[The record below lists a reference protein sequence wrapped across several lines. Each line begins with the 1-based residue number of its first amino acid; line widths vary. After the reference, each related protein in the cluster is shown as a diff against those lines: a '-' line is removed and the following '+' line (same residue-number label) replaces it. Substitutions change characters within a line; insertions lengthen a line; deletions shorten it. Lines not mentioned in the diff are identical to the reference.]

1 MIAPRADG
9 RHRGIPSVVLD
20 SEAGYTRSLAYTSPG
35 RAREIAAAMGAQY
48 IPVAEMTFHAILE
61 VIARQARAAAH

>member
-1 MIAPRADG
+1 
-9 RHRGIPSVVLD
+9 HRRIPSVVLD

-48 IPVAEMTFHAILE
+48 VPAADMTYHSILE
-61 VIARQARAAAH
+61 VIARRARPAAG